1 MLNYE
6 SLSRNERRAATKL
19 ARKLLRT
26 VPAAPNLEGFSSIRW
41 ALNTAFMKPKKLY
54 QDLTIDQPLPHDPVI
69 EAEVDAMTPEQTK
82 ALFESSK
89 FGLRVLYRWD
99 DALAWA
105 QGRLSTT
112 YCNTSEKDARAA
124 S

>member
-1 MLNYE
+1 ML
-6 SLSRNERRAATKL
+6 RKL
-19 ARKLLRT
+19 AKHLLRT
-26 VPAAPNLEGFSSIRW
+26 VPAAQNPEEPNSIRG
-41 ALNTAFMKPKKLY
+41 ALTTGFMKPKKLY

-82 ALFESSK
+82 ALFSPAK
-89 FGLRVLYRWD
+89 FGLRVLFRWD

-112 YCNTSEKDARAA
+112 YCNTSKKG
-124 S
+124 